1 MAGLPDQKHPDL
13 LVGTSTSDDAGVFR
27 LTPDIALVQTLDFFT
42 PIVDSPYHFGQIAA
56 ANSLS
61 DVYAMGGRPLTAM
74 NIVCFPVC
82 DLPNSVLTET
92 LRGGL
97 DKMQEAGVALAGGHS
112 VDDKEFKYGL
122 SVTGVVHPSKILTN
136 ANAKSGDFLVLTKPI
151 GTGVLATAV
160 KGKVDLEEAESLL
173 IQISATLNRRAG
185 EILTNFTPHACTDV
199 TGFGL
204 AGHTLEMS
212 KGANLAITLFAN
224 PDMFIP
230 KSLELAS
237 IGLLPAGTYA
247 NRKFCEKHLRI
258 HPHVDQ
264 VHADLIFD
272 PQTSGGLLAALPPD
286 MARDFVSTMNDQ
298 GLFAVIVGV
307 VGEKCTAGRLE
318 VVSNKA

>member
-97 DKMQEAGVALAGGHS
+97 DKMTEAGVALAGGHS

-136 ANAKSGDFLVLTKPI
+136 ANVKKGDLLVLTKPI

-160 KGKVDLEEAESLL
+160 KGQVDFQESESLL
-173 IQISATLNRRAG
+173 IEISGTLNRRAG
-185 EILTNFTPHACTDV
+185 EIMHTFEPHACTDV

-204 AGHTLEMS
+204 AGHALEMS
-212 KGANLAITLFAN
+212 KGSNLSVTLFAHEA
-224 PDMFIP
+224 MFIP
-230 KSLELAS
+230 KALELAS
-237 IGLLPAGTYA
+237 MGLLPAGTYA
-247 NRKFCEKHLRI
+247 NRQFCENYTKV
-258 HPHVDQ
+258 HPSVEQ
-264 VHADLIFD
+264 VQADLVFD
-272 PQTSGGLLAALPPD
+272 PQTSGGLLVSMTPA
-286 MARDFVSTMNDQ
+286 MARDYVSAMNDQ
-298 GLFAVIVGV
+298 GLFAVIAGEVG
-307 VGEKCTAGRLE
+307 GRCTAGSLE
-318 VVSNKA
+318 IVSNKA